1 MNQELLFHWNPAA
14 TSPAINALLECL
26 AEEFPLN
33 GVPGGRKLVFS
44 PVKDPGVLKVSTAN
58 GKTEIAYGSLAAAGR
73 GIGHTLAGQSVD
85 ARTTFRTMGI
95 MLDCSRQAVMTVP
108 YLKRWMRR
116 LALMGYNLLML
127 YTEDTY
133 QIPGEPYFG
142 YMRGGYS
149 GDEIEEIDAYSKR
162 LGIEVVACIQTL
174 GHLDQILKW
183 PRFHEVMDTTQVLLI
198 GEEKTYELISKM
210 IGFWSEHLTSRR
222 IHVGMDEAFDMT
234 RGRYLDKNGWQPPFD
249 VFNSHLARIESLC
262 VAHGVRPM
270 IWSDMY
276 FKMGSPKHEY
286 YDRDSVIPAEVK
298 AKVPKNVDLVYWDYY
313 STDENFYTEWIKRHR
328 DLSREPIMASGIW
341 TWARFWYDHAKTV
354 AAVDPCVNAC
364 RKEGLKEILF
374 TLWGDSVSYCE
385 FDSAFAGIAYAADR
399 CYGGPG
405 DADDLARLLSA
416 VDGGDYSTMLLGT
429 GLEVVVDPEIPPL
442 SASTVMWD
450 DPLLG
455 IGWQGY
461 LYAGKDFWP
470 KYLEKLRAL
479 REAVAPH
486 KLSQGPP
493 DYGYLWALSDVMI
506 RKIEFR
512 EKLVAAYGARDL
524 ERLRQLKDGDI
535 PEILASLAELESAF
549 RRQWLR
555 RNKPPGMEA
564 TQIRLGAGSTRF
576 RETAMRLA
584 ELCDGRITAIEE
596 LDIQPD
602 GLDRNPVSYFVW
614 LATGSVRI

>member
-1 MNQELLFHWNPAA
+1 MDQAHFSWDASA
-14 TSPAINALLECL
+14 TPTPLRSLLEGL
-26 AEEFPLN
+26 AEEFPLSA
-33 GVPGGRKLVFS
+33 VPGGRELMFIPAS
-44 PVKDPGVLKVSTAN
+44 DPGLLKVSTADGN
-58 GKTEIAYGSLAAAGR
+58 TTIEYGSLASAGR
-73 GIGHTLAGQSVD
+73 GIGHALAGQNVD

-95 MLDCSRQAVMTVP
+95 MLDCSRHAVMTVP

-149 GDEIEEIDAYSKR
+149 GEEIEEIDAYARR
-162 LGIEVVACIQTL
+162 LGIDVVACIQTL

-183 PRFHEVMDTTQVLLI
+183 PRYQEVMDTTQVLLI

-210 IGFWSEHLTSRR
+210 IGFWSKHLTSRR

-249 VFNSHLARIESLC
+249 VFNSHLARVESLC

-286 YDRDSVIPAEVK
+286 YDRDSVIPDEVK
-298 AKVPKNVDLVYWDYY
+298 AKVPKSVDLVYWDYC
-313 STDENFYTEWIKRHR
+313 STDEAFYSEWIKRHR
-328 DLSREPIMASGIW
+328 DLGGEPIMASGIW
-341 TWARFWYDHAKTV
+341 TWARFWYDHTKTV

-364 RKEGLKEILF
+364 RKAGLREILF
-374 TLWGDSVSYCE
+374 TLWGDGTSYCE
-385 FDSAFAGIAYAADR
+385 FDSAFPGIAYAADR
-399 CYGGPG
+399 CYGGC
-405 DADDLARLLSA
+405 AETEDLARFLSA
-416 VDGGDYSTMLLGT
+416 VHAGDYSQMLLGT
-429 GLEVVVDPEIPPL
+429 GLEVVVDPEIPAV
-442 SASTVMWD
+442 SASTIMWD

-461 LYAGKDFWP
+461 LYAGEDFWP
-470 KYLEKLRAL
+470 KVLEKLRTL
-479 REAVAPH
+479 RDAIAPH

-493 DYGYLWALSDVMI
+493 DYGYLWSLCDVMV
-506 RKIEFR
+506 RKMEFR
-512 EKLVAAYGARDL
+512 ENLIAAYRAKDL
-524 ERLRQLKDGDI
+524 GRLRQLKDREI
-535 PEILASLAELESAF
+535 PEILASLSELESAF

-576 RETAMRLA
+576 RETATRLA
-584 ELCDGRITAIEE
+584 EFCDSQIPSIEE
-596 LDIQPD
+596 LEIQPE
-602 GLDRNPVSYFVW
+602 GLGRNAVSYFVW